1 MKKTA
6 TLVEMEPEWT
16 KKISSNAVCTTYYYI
31 FILYAVIA
39 AIALIGTIGILV
51 SFKLPKGLS
60 IGLGFQGL
68 LTAAI
73 ATILA
78 LFQYLVCTRALLAD
92 QQAVVKKVERAVEAA
107 AGY

>member
-6 TLVEMEPEWT
+6 TPVEMEPEWT
-16 KKISSNAVCTTYYYI
+16 KKISSNTVCTTYYYI
-31 FILYAVIA
+31 FMLYAVIA
-39 AIALIGTIGILV
+39 VIALIGTIGILV

-73 ATILA
+73 ATALA

-92 QQAVVKKVERAVEAA
+92 QQVVVKKVQAEQQQAA
-107 AGY
+107 AY